1 MYELTSEKYSKTKEI
16 CKRKIP
22 SKMSSHSTPK
32 RTKNLSTTFPKKAI
46 KKTPTSKKSCQII
59 R

>member
-1 MYELTSEKYSKTKEI
+1 
-16 CKRKIP
+16 
-22 SKMSSHSTPK
+22 MSSHSTPK